1 MAALA
6 GLDERGTVK
15 RLISALA
22 TASAVFA
29 VAPAAAQPTY
39 EYFSARAVQSSAPR
53 QLDQQARDFYSAVFA
68 AIDRKDWA
76 GAASLLLTLWE
87 VPDESTAAFMTAFF
101 DGYLDARNAA
111 QAFRKVSGS
120 DGAADLARLWQRV

>member
-68 AIDRKDWA
+68 AIDRK
-76 GAASLLLTLWE
+76 E
-87 VPDESTAAFMTAFF
+87 VVAPIQATAEYA
-101 DGYLDARNAA
+101 
-111 QAFRKVSGS
+111 
-120 DGAADLARLWQRV
+120 LARSKNATWMRKEL